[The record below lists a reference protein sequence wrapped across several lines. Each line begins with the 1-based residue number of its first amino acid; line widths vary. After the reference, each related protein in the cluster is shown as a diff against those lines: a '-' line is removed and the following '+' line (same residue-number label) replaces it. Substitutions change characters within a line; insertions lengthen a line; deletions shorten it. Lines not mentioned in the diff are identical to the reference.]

1 MLGENRIVGLVSVG
15 IFISLSCSPPPETKP
30 SKAVDFQV
38 LERYNPAILGT
49 DSMSNPIIFLE
60 PISKDTFRFEWND
73 PFGGM
78 RDGKKGERSIGL
90 GSGRLVVQ
98 DEKYLLQ
105 FDNEEVV
112 WFDLGLK
119 PDSTAC
125 FFSINLQYMQSE
137 EPYCVRVAGRVWNDF
152 LQDTLYEVKM
162 ANLNQAPYD
171 VTFYFGKK
179 VGWTGITYG
188 KDVFNMSQNRWVEGI
203 VFLKGY
209 CDFRTRPEV
218 IRTLDNQLKFN

>member
-1 MLGENRIVGLVSVG
+1 MKLLLFHSIMWYLPMLIACQRVSDNKLPG
-15 IFISLSCSPPPETKP
+15 AISPH
-30 SKAVDFQV
+30 A
-38 LERYNPAILGT
+38 LEKYHPAMLGT
-49 DSMSNPIIFLE
+49 DSMSNPVIAIE
-60 PISKDTFRFEWND
+60 HIREDTFRFEWND

-98 DEKYLLQ
+98 GEKYLLQ

-125 FFSINLQYMQSE
+125 YFSINLQYMQSE

-162 ANLNQAPYD
+162 TNLNQAPYD

-188 KDVFNMSQNRWVEGI
+188 KDIFNMRQNRWVEGI

-209 CDFRTRPEV
+209 CDFRTRPDV